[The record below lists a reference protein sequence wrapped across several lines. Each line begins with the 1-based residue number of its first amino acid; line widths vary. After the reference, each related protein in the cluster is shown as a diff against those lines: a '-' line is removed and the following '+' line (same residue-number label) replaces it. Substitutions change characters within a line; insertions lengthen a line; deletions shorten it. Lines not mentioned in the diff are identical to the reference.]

1 MALVTRVEDTPSFL
15 KAELENY
22 TGERNSMDDM
32 LVRLYNH
39 QYLKLDAAGLSPT
52 ELADAAEWRLRPDET
67 VPLRPVAVKLEAG
80 DFKSLL
86 TEPEPGVE
94 DQPEGVLA
102 RTWSL
107 WKQTDPVA
115 LYNGK
120 VVPGVADNAATYA
133 NNVFVF

>member
-15 KAELENY
+15 KSELENY

-32 LVRLYNH
+32 LVRLFNH
-39 QYLKLDAAGLSPT
+39 QYLKLDACGLSPK

-107 WKQTDPVA
+107 WK
-115 LYNGK
+115 
-120 VVPGVADNAATYA
+120 
-133 NNVFVF
+133 